1 MFRRDGSG
9 AGSDLQYSSTDD
21 ERVALRRSKRVS
33 LVDSDRTESSDLE
46 ERDPSLARSGAG
58 GKNVGGKK
66 GVGTLSTTVQRSP
79 IKRKSRASTSSR

>member
-21 ERVALRRSKRVS
+21 ERATLRRSKRVS
-33 LVDSDRTESSDLE
+33 IVDSDRTESSDLE
-46 ERDPSLARSGAG
+46 ERDPSLTRSGAG
-58 GKNVGGKK
+58 GKNVRKK